1 LYKGENI
8 WFGNRLLWREKGS
21 LWPDFNLDFSG
32 ETQQRG
38 FLETAPGNDRG
49 IEKERD
55 RETELTLRKTK
66 KQIGRKSK
74 ERIKIEK
81 PVKIL

>member
-1 LYKGENI
+1 MKRSRLERPEYTLYKGENI
-8 WFGNRLLWREKGS
+8 WFGNHLLWREKGS

-55 RETELTLRKTK
+55 RETERQSWL
-66 KQIGRKSK
+66 
-74 ERIKIEK
+74 
-81 PVKIL
+81 